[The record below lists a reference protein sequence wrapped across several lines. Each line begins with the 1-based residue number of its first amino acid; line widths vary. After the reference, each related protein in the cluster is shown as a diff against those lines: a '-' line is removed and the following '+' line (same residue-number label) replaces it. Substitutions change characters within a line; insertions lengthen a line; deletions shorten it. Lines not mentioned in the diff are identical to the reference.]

1 MGHLEDLSGQRFG
14 RLVAQ
19 YPVHDGTRW
28 RWHCQCD
35 CGNTKDVT
43 PPDLKRGMVKSCGCY
58 RRDFR
63 KHDLAGQRFGRLTVL
78 GVAEDDMKHH
88 GQRWLCQCDCGNTV
102 IVRSDGLVSG
112 HTKGCGCEN
121 ARRTTHGKADTK
133 LFKVWTGM
141 KQRCFNPKDYAYP
154 NYGGR
159 GVTICAE
166 WSNDFSTFYEW
177 SVTHGYKE
185 GLSIDRID
193 VNGNYCPEN
202 CRWATPLQQMR
213 NRRNT
218 VYLEFEGSRH
228 SLTEW
233 SEITGIKR
241 DTLDGRYRKGWP
253 TERVLFEPVNAKYRN
268 GRCKNGIV

>member
-1 MGHLEDLSGQRFG
+1 MGQLEDLSGQRFG

-35 CGNTKDVT
+35 CGNTKDVI
-43 PPDLKRGMVKSCGCY
+43 PHDLKRGMVKSCGCY

-63 KHDLAGQRFGRLTVL
+63 KRDLTGQRFGRLTVL

-102 IVRSDGLVSG
+102 IVRCDGLVSG

-141 KQRCFNPKDYAYP
+141 KQRCFNPKDHAYP

-159 GVTICAE
+159 GITICAE
-166 WSNDFSTFYEW
+166 WSNDFSAFYAW
-177 SVTHGYKE
+177 SMANGYKE
-185 GLSIDRID
+185 GLSIDRMD
-193 VNGNYCPEN
+193 VNGSYCPEN
-202 CRWATPLQQMR
+202 CRWVTPLTQM
-213 NRRNT
+213 NNTRRT
-218 VYLEFEGSRH
+218 VYIEYNGERTTIGNLARRYGLPYRVVYE
-228 SLTEW
+228 
-233 SEITGIKR
+233 
-241 DTLDGRYRKGWP
+241 RYRSG
-253 TERVLFEPVNAKYRN
+253 
-268 GRCKNGIV
+268 KNGDDLVRKRV